1 MVISGS
7 ATGAAS
13 SAISN
18 EPSTGLCSEAK
29 YATAKNRAPH
39 GLNSYYDIKE
49 AIECAK
55 EQNKPLL
62 LSFKAVTC
70 SACKVMEA
78 TVWSDP
84 AVLDIL
90 QNKVVLVSLYVDD
103 RTELPLEEQVTSV
116 IDGKLKNTL
125 GRKYRDYQLS
135 RFGVASQPYYVLVDH
150 NEQVLVKPIGESSL
164 TEFLAFLNGGI
175 ETFNRQL

>member
-1 MVISGS
+1 VISGTS
-7 ATGAAS
+7 VGAGS
-13 SAISN
+13 ETTST

-29 YATAKNRAPH
+29 YATSKNRAPH

-90 QNKVVLVSLYVDD
+90 RNKVVLVSLYVDD
-103 RTELPLEEQVTSV
+103 RTELPLEEQITSV
-116 IDGKLKNTL
+116 IDGKVKNTL

-135 RFGVASQPYYVLVDH
+135 RFGVASQPYYVIVDH
-150 NEQVLVKPIGESSL
+150 NENVMGKPIAESSVE
-164 TEFLAFLNGGI
+164 EFMAFLNQGI